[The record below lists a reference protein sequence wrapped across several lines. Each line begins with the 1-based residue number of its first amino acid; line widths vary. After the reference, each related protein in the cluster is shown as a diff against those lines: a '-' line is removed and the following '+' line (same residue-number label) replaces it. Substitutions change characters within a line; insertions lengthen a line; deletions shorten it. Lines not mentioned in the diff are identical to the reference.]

1 MCSRGEEI
9 RKPLLLVSELCLTAA
24 ALIGLYVVYQTWF
37 TNQVAHVQ
45 TQLISS
51 ELDEVLPQRSK
62 EIGESAEPEVVKL
75 TAAPLESIGRIYIPR
90 LKDDVWATPIIVGV
104 GERALASG
112 VGHYPGAAL
121 PGGLGNFSLAAH
133 RATNGEPFAR
143 FEKLKAG
150 DLVYIETTS
159 GWLTYELLEN
169 KKIRDSETWVL
180 DARPEGI
187 ALQSE
192 RIITLT
198 TCDPRWNSVRR
209 WAWWGVLVESSK
221 LAPVE
226 IGTSSDL

>member
-1 MCSRGEEI
+1 LI
-9 RKPLLLVSELCLTAA
+9 SELCLTAA
-24 ALIGLYVVYQTWF
+24 ALIGLYLVYQTWF
-37 TNQVAHVQ
+37 TNEVAHDQ
-45 TQLISS
+45 AQRISS
-51 ELDEVLPQRSK
+51 ELDEVLPEHKVAISQ
-62 EIGESAEPEVVKL
+62 SAEPEVVKL
-75 TAAPLESIGRIYIPR
+75 TAAPLESIGRIYVPR

-104 GERALASG
+104 SERALANG
-112 VGHYPGAAL
+112 VGYYPGAAL

-159 GWLTYELLEN
+159 GWFTYELLEN

-180 DARPEGI
+180 DARPKGI
-187 ALQSE
+187 ELQSE

-209 WAWWGVLVESSK
+209 WAWWGVLVESSQQPP
-221 LAPVE
+221 AE
-226 IGTSSDL
+226 IGASSDL